1 MKNKKKEVNKN
12 VAKKDAKITLN
23 SALDGLKDL
32 KFKSGKPEEI
42 KKAEF
47 KLSF

>member
-1 MKNKKKEVNKN
+1 MKKDITS
-12 VAKKDAKITLN
+12 KKDAKITLN
-23 SALDGLKDL
+23 TELDKFKDI

-42 KKAEF
+42 KKLRF